1 LPDLGFIVLVLF
13 IFSRFSGYHDVDT
26 CVPVEYNIPPLIPR
40 LLPKLTEILSN
51 YQQDPAI
58 IVSLAIKLLKPL
70 RFTDVLT
77 LASEESLI
85 RALESPAPTANI
97 LAMTIIEKAAKA
109 PSDTAILSIMK
120 GVVAAFLR
128 TWLSSPSVEV
138 GEKATKAL
146 GDLLEV
152 DCDRASAANL
162 NDHMNGLEISTQKQT
177 GQGLLWRR
185 IFHDRDICSLLYNL
199 CVPHNTGTGEGQL
212 DERQKSLAQ
221 ARMLRILPKLAT
233 LDFTTVSRN
242 DFPDIAAEYGIQR
255 GELGLL
261 YFAATQMISKEDM
274 LMHITLI
281 DFFAEFLDMLSMT
294 QISGSTME
302 YLAHLTKT
310 VAADDR
316 AMYKSLESL
325 ATSPNSSPE
334 LVELLVKLNEYR

>member
-1 LPDLGFIVLVLF
+1 VTE
-13 IFSRFSGYHDVDT
+13 HNT
-26 CVPVEYNIPPLIPR
+26 PPLIPR

-51 YQQDPAI
+51 YPRDPAI
-58 IVSLAIKLLKPL
+58 IVSLAIKLLRPL
-70 RFTDVLT
+70 RFNDVLT

-85 RALESPAPTANI
+85 RALESPAPSANI
-97 LAMTIIEKAAKA
+97 LAMTVIEKASKA

-128 TWLSSPSVEV
+128 AWLSSPSVEV

-152 DCDRASAANL
+152 DCDRASAASL
-162 NDHMNGLEISTQKQT
+162 NNRMNGLEISTQKQP

-185 IFHDRDICSLLYNL
+185 IFYDKDIYGLLYNL
-199 CVPHNTGTGEGQL
+199 CVLQNTGTGDGQL

-221 ARMLRILPKLAT
+221 ARMLRVLPRLAA
-233 LDFTTVSRN
+233 LDFAAVSRS
-242 DFPDIAAEYGIQR
+242 DFADIGTGYGLEH

-261 YFAATQMISKEDM
+261 YFASKQMISKEDM

-294 QISGSTME
+294 QVSGSTME
-302 YLAHLTKT
+302 YLIKLMQT
-310 VAADDR
+310 VTADDI

-325 ATSPNSSPE
+325 AMSPNSSPE
-334 LVELLVKLNEYR
+334 LVELLVKLNEHR

>member
-1 LPDLGFIVLVLF
+1 MVEHNTP
-13 IFSRFSGYHDVDT
+13 
-26 CVPVEYNIPPLIPR
+26 PVIPR
-40 LLPKLTEILSN
+40 LLPKLTEILTN

-85 RALESPAPTANI
+85 RALESSAPSANI
-97 LAMTIIEKAAKA
+97 LAMTIIEKAAQS

-138 GEKATKAL
+138 GGKATKAL

-152 DCDRASAANL
+152 DCDHASAANL
-162 NDHMNGLEISTQKQT
+162 NNHMNALEISTQKQP

-185 IFHDRDICSLLYNL
+185 IFHDRDIYNLLYHL
-199 CVPHNTGTGEGQL
+199 CVPHNTGIEEGQL

-221 ARMLRILPKLAT
+221 ARVLRILPKLST
-233 LDFTTVSRN
+233 LDFSAVSRS
-242 DFPDIAAEYGIQR
+242 DFPDIAARYGVER

-261 YFAATQMISKEDM
+261 YFAGVQMINKEDM
-274 LMHITLI
+274 LMHIALI

-302 YLAHLTKT
+302 YLAKLTRT
-310 VAADDR
+310 VTSDDR
-316 AMYKSLESL
+316 VMYKSLESL

-334 LVELLVKLNEYR
+334 LVELLLKLNEQM

>member
-1 LPDLGFIVLVLF
+1 MTEHNTP
-13 IFSRFSGYHDVDT
+13 T
-26 CVPVEYNIPPLIPR
+26 LIPR
-40 LLPKLTEILSN
+40 LLPKLTEVLST
-51 YQQDPAI
+51 YQQDPAV
-58 IVSLAIKLLKPL
+58 IVSLAIKLLRPL
-70 RFTDVLT
+70 RFTDILT

-85 RALESPAPTANI
+85 RALESPAPSANI
-97 LAMTIIEKAAKA
+97 LAMTVIEKASKA

-152 DCDRASAANL
+152 DCDRASVASL
-162 NDHMNGLEISTQKQT
+162 NTHMNGLEISTQKQP

-185 IFHDRDICSLLYNL
+185 ILHDKDIYSLLYHL
-199 CVPHNTGTGEGQL
+199 CVLQNTGTGEGQL

-221 ARMLRILPKLAT
+221 ARMLRVLPRLAA
-233 LDFTTVSRN
+233 LDFAAVSRS
-242 DFPDIAAEYGIQR
+242 DFADIATGYGLEN

-261 YFAATQMISKEDM
+261 YFASRQMINKEDM

-281 DFFAEFLDMLSMT
+281 DFFAEFLDVLSMT

-302 YLAHLTKT
+302 YLINLMQT
-310 VAADDR
+310 VTADDM

-325 ATSPNSSPE
+325 AMSPNSSPE
-334 LVELLVKLNEYR
+334 LVELLVKLNEHR